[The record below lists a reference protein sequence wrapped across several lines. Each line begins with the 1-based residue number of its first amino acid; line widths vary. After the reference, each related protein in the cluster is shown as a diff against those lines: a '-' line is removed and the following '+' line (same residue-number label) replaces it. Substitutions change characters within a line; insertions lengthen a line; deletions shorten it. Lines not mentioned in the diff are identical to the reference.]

1 MSYLQNSCACFK
13 LLLPKKK
20 KKEEKKL
27 LWPQPAD
34 DKCTEMFE
42 KQTTQ
47 ALDDPLTQ
55 GESRGR
61 LKMAT
66 REREPQLLRQQ
77 AASAMRS
84 LLIEYL
90 QNYGRNMNLAFV
102 TEWQAFREYDE
113 MGSLWSVLF

>member
-1 MSYLQNSCACFK
+1 
-13 LLLPKKK
+13 
-20 KKEEKKL
+20 
-27 LWPQPAD
+27 
-34 DKCTEMFE
+34 
-42 KQTTQ
+42 
-47 ALDDPLTQ
+47 
-55 GESRGR
+55 
-61 LKMAT
+61 MAT

-113 MGSLWSVLF
+113 MGSLWFVLL